1 MGHGNRDLSLIV
13 SLSLIV
19 LGSWA
24 RGHDPVPNRRQVSE
38 AQVGGELGT
47 SHAWP

>member
-1 MGHGNRDLSLIV
+1 MGHGNHDLSLVI

-19 LGSWA
+19 LGGRA
-24 RGHDPVPNRRQVSE
+24 RGHDPVPNRREGSA
-38 AQVGGELGT
+38 AQAEGELGT